1 MKTPKDIRST
11 GRKRLRLVLF
21 RTRRPY
27 CCGECGKSPKKAP
40 PDAPKN
46 IEEFWPTENRVLDYT
61 LDANHINKNLLDIDP
76 ANGEWL
82 CKLCHKRKDA
92 QTDKGVSI
100 IENEFGY

>member
-11 GRKRLRLVLF
+11 GRKRLRAVLF

-27 CCGECGKSPKKAP
+27 CCSNCGISTTLRP

-46 IEEFWPTENRVLDYT
+46 FEEFWPTENRLLDIA

-76 ANGEWL
+76 SNAEWL
-82 CKLCHKRKDA
+82 CKKCHKQKDL
-92 QTDKGVSI
+92 QTNKGVST